1 MRILEEFIESKTGNL
16 NTCEDGL
23 YYNDDFVAIIDGCTN
38 KTIVDYKE
46 TPGIIAKNLIIEAI
60 SKLPKEIKA
69 YQAFDKLSQ
78 NITSWYKENQ
88 LLEKVSENPE
98 LRVSA
103 CALIY
108 SKYYHQLWF
117 VGDCQA
123 LINDKK
129 LIHFPTLIEHYTSN
143 IRAFLIQAELQKG
156 NTTKALLENDITREK
171 LIPILSQQVYLQN
184 ELGIGAFAY
193 SVING
198 FPIRKE
204 DIKII
209 QLSKDQT
216 TICLSSDG
224 YPKIKKSLE
233 KSEKY
238 LKKIIN
244 EDPLLFTKYK
254 ATKGVMNNQVSFDDR
269 SYIKFTVSE

>member
-1 MRILEEFIESKTGNL
+1 MKILEKFIESKNGNL
-16 NTCEDGL
+16 KTCEDGL
-23 YYNDDFVAIIDGCTN
+23 FYNNDFVAIIDGCTN
-38 KTIVDYKE
+38 KAMPNYKQ
-46 TPGIIAKNLIIEAI
+46 TPGIIAKNLIVEAI

-88 LLEKVSENPE
+88 LLEKVSNNPE

-103 CALIY
+103 CGVIY

-156 NTTKALLENDITREK
+156 NTTENLLKKDITREK

-184 ELGIGAFAY
+184 ELGIGPFAY

-204 DIKII
+204 DIRII
-209 QLSKDQT
+209 QLSEDQT

-224 YPKIKKSLE
+224 YPKIKKTLE

-238 LKKIIN
+238 LNKIIN
-244 EDPLLFTKYK
+244 KEPLLFTNYK
-254 ATKGVMNNQVSFDDR
+254 TTKRVINNQISFDDR
-269 SYIKFTVSE
+269 SYIKFSVCK